1 VGTAGS
7 GIGRAAALGA
17 RVTVSGL
24 AWVAATI
31 GATAEPLA
39 ADVGEGER
47 LYAKHC
53 LVCHAVE
60 PGYHR
65 EGPSL
70 AGVFGRRAGTAPLFG
85 HYRGL
90 KGATVVWN
98 EQTLDRWLDDPRAFL
113 GGRDTSMTYKLPAAD
128 DRAAVIAYLRTLR

>member
-1 VGTAGS
+1 MGAAGGRTGRVAALTARVS
-7 GIGRAAALGA
+7 GAVLAWLAVAADGAAA
-17 RVTVSGL
+17 
-24 AWVAATI
+24 
-31 GATAEPLA
+31 A

-90 KGATVVWN
+90 KGSTVVWN
-98 EQTLDRWLDDPRAFL
+98 EQTLDGWLADPRAFL

-128 DRAAVIAYLRTLR
+128 DRAAVIAYIRTLR